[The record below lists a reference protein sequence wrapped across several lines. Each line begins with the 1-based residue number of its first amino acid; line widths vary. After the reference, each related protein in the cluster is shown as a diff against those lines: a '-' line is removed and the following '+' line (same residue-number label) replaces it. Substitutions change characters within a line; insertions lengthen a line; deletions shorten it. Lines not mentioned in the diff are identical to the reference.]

1 MRGKILG
8 VILGAW
14 LLVVGVRPA
23 LACGEWSM
31 HDAQKGRDIN
41 WLINSGAVFKG
52 DKRRGAIYLDDDA
65 KRGLRVVKG
74 RKVVFDV
81 KAGVLRR
88 YKKKI
93 GRIADDGSIVI
104 KNKTYTLEFS
114 NPHDFHG
121 ITAWD
126 LVVKRGDTVVIESDE
141 ATALCAVAAA
151 HADGVE
157 MSEAEQQQ
165 EVRLRVAYY
174 LAWRDVGA

>member
-1 MRGKILG
+1 MANRILG

-14 LLVVGVRPA
+14 LLVVGMQPA

-31 HDAQKGRDIN
+31 RDTQKGMNVNWMIN
-41 WLINSGAVFKG
+41 AGAVFKG
-52 DKRRGAIYLDDDA
+52 EKRRGSIYLDES
-65 KRGLRVVKG
+65 KTGLRVVKG
-74 RKVVFDV
+74 KKVVFDV

-93 GRIADDGSIVI
+93 GVIADDGSIVI
-104 KNKTYTLEFS
+104 KKKTYTLEFT

-126 LVVKRGDTVVIESDE
+126 LEVKLGDRVVIESDE
-141 ATALCAVAAA
+141 ATALCAAAAA
-151 HADGVE
+151 HAAGKDL
-157 MSEAEQQQ
+157 SEAEQQH

-174 LAWRDVGA
+174 LAWRDLGV